1 MDHSEISESPELTYS
16 DDSYDDGLGVPYTPE
31 VQETDTGGD
40 QPDSDNG
47 EPKVNPAWQKVL
59 DTLPQE
65 FHKQVIPE
73 FQSWD
78 NNFAEVQSKYAPY
91 KPLLENNIPYEQV
104 ENSIKLAQSLAA
116 DPHALW
122 AELGRRFGFGTEQ
135 GQQQVNEPDNE
146 EDNDLPDLME
156 QDDPRIAQL
165 TQTVHS
171 MQQMLQQE
179 QQTKQEEQIRI
190 NAQREID
197 SEWSALE
204 TKTGALSPMVKKEII
219 QRAVLNGDQRGDYSL
234 ENAYKEYANFVNH
247 VRNTRKNNLAPAV
260 LSGNGGQPVT
270 KKNLGQMGEDERVD
284 HIAAMTKALVEG
296 NS

>member
-1 MDHSEISESPELTYS
+1 MEHSEISESPELTYS
-16 DDSYDDGLGVPYTPE
+16 DDSYDDGLGVPYVEEDNLP
-31 VQETDTGGD
+31 DTGSD
-40 QPDSDNG
+40 QPEPNG
-47 EPKVNPAWQKVL
+47 EIKVSPAWQKVL

-116 DPHALW
+116 NPRALW
-122 AELGRRFGFGTEQ
+122 DEIGKRFGFGTEQ
-135 GQQQVNEPDNE
+135 GQQQVNELDNE
-146 EDNDLPDLME
+146 DDEDQPDLME

-165 TQTVHS
+165 TQTVQS
-171 MQQMLQQE
+171 MQQMLAQE
-179 QQTKQEEQIRI
+179 QQQKQEEQIRI

-197 SEWSALE
+197 TEWSALE
-204 TKTGALSPMVKKEII
+204 SKTGTLTPMVKKEII
-219 QRAVLNGDQRGDYSL
+219 QRAVLNGDQTGDYSL
-234 ENAYKEYANFVNH
+234 EKAYGQYADFVNH
-247 VRNTRKNNLAPAV
+247 VRNTRKNATAPAV

-270 KKNLGQMGEDERVD
+270 KKNLGQMSEDERIE
-284 HIAAMTKALVEG
+284 HIAAMAQALSEG
-296 NS
+296 S